1 MDRALK
7 HGLGGIVQADPFENN
22 QAADT
27 FSCLQ
32 RLTLLHRLN
41 DSYTC
46 LVCLDSPSHAN
57 NIQVSTVINSLKD
70 PHAVKAWF
78 TVN

>member
-7 HGLGGIVQADPFENN
+7 HGLGGIVQADPFDFN
-22 QAADT
+22 QAEM
-27 FSCLQ
+27 FQKLQ

-46 LVCLDSPSHAN
+46 LVSN
-57 NIQVSTVINSLKD
+57 NGS
-70 PHAVKAWF
+70 
-78 TVN
+78 

>member
-7 HGLGGIVQADPFENN
+7 HGLGGIVQADPFELN
-22 QAADT
+22 QAADM
-27 FSCLQ
+27 FSTLQ

-46 LVCLDSPSHAN
+46 LVRRKYH
-57 NIQVSTVINSLKD
+57 T
-70 PHAVKAWF
+70 F
-78 TVN
+78 

>member
-7 HGLGGIVQADPFENN
+7 HGLGGIVQADAFE
-22 QAADT
+22 
-27 FSCLQ
+27 FSQSEMFATLQ

-46 LVCLDSPSHAN
+46 LVSSNLKL
-57 NIQVSTVINSLKD
+57 QSLFLETFLKI
-70 PHAVKAWF
+70 F
-78 TVN
+78 

>member
-7 HGLGGIVQADPFENN
+7 HGLGGIVQADPFECN
-22 QAADT
+22 QAEM
-27 FSCLQ
+27 FSTLQ

-46 LVCLDSPSHAN
+46 LVSDM
-57 NIQVSTVINSLKD
+57 T
-70 PHAVKAWF
+70 
-78 TVN
+78 

>member
-7 HGLGGIVQADPFENN
+7 HGLGGIVEADPFENN

-27 FSCLQ
+27 FSTLQ

-46 LVCLDSPSHAN
+46 LVRKITFC
-57 NIQVSTVINSLKD
+57 NIYKGLKTMR
-70 PHAVKAWF
+70 F
-78 TVN
+78 YFF

>member
-7 HGLGGIVQADPFENN
+7 HGLGGIIKAGPFDYN
-22 QAADT
+22 QSEMFAT
-27 FSCLQ
+27 LQ

-46 LVCLDSPSHAN
+46 LVSNHASDLLKN
-57 NIQVSTVINSLKD
+57 FSNFENIVLQVIQFFL
-70 PHAVKAWF
+70 
-78 TVN
+78 

>member
-7 HGLGGIVQADPFENN
+7 HGLGGIVEADPFEDN
-22 QAADT
+22 QAAIT
-27 FSCLQ
+27 FSTLQ

-46 LVCLDSPSHAN
+46 LV
-57 NIQVSTVINSLKD
+57 
-70 PHAVKAWF
+70 
-78 TVN
+78 